1 MPNTNILLRSAD
13 GQSLRLTKDAQRRIR
28 KVMAKNGYVFK
39 APKNTD
45 DVWDAYLRMLPPE
58 VVDRA
63 MKEFVPL
70 VEQDHETI

>member
-28 KVMAKNGYVFK
+28 TFLAKKGDVFVN
-39 APKNTD
+39 PKNQD
-45 DVWDAYLRMLPPE
+45 ELWDTYLHMLPQD

-70 VEQDHETI
+70 VENRHKVP